1 MFSPILRNTNFD
13 FKNLKLSLKKLVR
26 ATNDQEICFVDV
38 LTILIIDG
46 GADAFLYMSSTSFD
60 LFS

>member
-46 GADAFLYMSSTSFD
+46 ADAFLYMSSTSFD